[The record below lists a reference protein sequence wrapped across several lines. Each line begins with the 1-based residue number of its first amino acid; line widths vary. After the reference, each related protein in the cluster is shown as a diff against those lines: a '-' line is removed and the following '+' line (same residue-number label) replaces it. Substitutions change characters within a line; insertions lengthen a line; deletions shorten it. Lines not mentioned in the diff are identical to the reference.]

1 MNKEMQNEEELE
13 SAPKPVIYPEQDL
26 TQKILE
32 GAFAVHNTLGCG
44 FLEKVYS
51 NALFFELRN
60 MGLHCEQE
68 VPFKVKYKD
77 VVVGDYCADLIIEKR
92 VLVELKACT
101 GLDSVHEAQ
110 ILNYLKASR
119 IQVGLLLNFGKPKLQ
134 YRRFVR

>member
-1 MNKEMQNEEELE
+1 ME
-13 SAPKPVIYPEQDL
+13 SAPVAAIYPEQDL

-32 GAFAVHNTLGCG
+32 GAFAVHNALGCG

-60 MGLHCEQE
+60 LGLHTAQE

-77 VVVGDYCADLIIEKR
+77 VVVGDYCADLIVERR
-92 VLVELKACT
+92 VLVELKACVA
-101 GLDSVHEAQ
+101 LDSVHEAQ

>member
-1 MNKEMQNEEELE
+1 ME
-13 SAPKPVIYPEQDL
+13 SAAITAIYPEQEL

-51 NALFFELRN
+51 NALLLELRN
-60 MGLHCEQE
+60 LNLSCEHE
-68 VPFKVKYKD
+68 VPFKVRYRNI
-77 VVVGDYCADLIIEKR
+77 VVGDYCADLIVQRR
-92 VLVELKACT
+92 VLVELKACA

-110 ILNYLKASR
+110 ILNYLKASS

>member
-1 MNKEMQNEEELE
+1 MQ
-13 SAPKPVIYPEQDL
+13 SAAATAIYPEQKL

-51 NALFFELRN
+51 NALLLELRN
-60 MGLHCEQE
+60 LGLHCEQE
-68 VPFKVKYKD
+68 IPFKVKYKG
-77 VVVGDYCADLIIEKR
+77 VVVGDYCADLVVDKR

-110 ILNYLKASR
+110 ILNYLKASG

>member
-1 MNKEMQNEEELE
+1 ME
-13 SAPKPVIYPEQDL
+13 SAPAVTIYPEQDL

-51 NALFFELRN
+51 NALLSELRN
-60 MGLHCEQE
+60 MELHCEQE

-77 VVVGDYCADLIIEKR
+77 VVVGDYSSDLIVEKR

-110 ILNYLKASR
+110 ILNYLKASG
-119 IQVGLLLNFGKPKLQ
+119 IQVGLLLNFGKPKLR

>member
-1 MNKEMQNEEELE
+1 ME
-13 SAPKPVIYPEQDL
+13 SAAKCAIYPEQEL

-44 FLEKVYS
+44 FLERVYS
-51 NALFFELRN
+51 NALLFELRN
-60 MGLHCEQE
+60 MNLSCEHE
-68 VPFKVKYKD
+68 VPFEVRYKEA
-77 VVVGDYCADLIIEKR
+77 VVGDYCADLIVERR
-92 VLVELKACT
+92 VIVELKACA